1 MDPFI
6 GEIRLLPY
14 NFAPRDWAAC
24 NGAQLPIEPNVALFS
39 LIGTAF
45 GGDGQTNFNLP
56 DLRDQVALPAE
67 HAGRV
72 LHCSERCVPRSR
84 LTGQQAA

>member
-24 NGAQLPIEPNVALFS
+24 NGAQLPIQSNVALFS

-56 DLRDQVALPAE
+56 DLRDKSPFPQNTQGGYYIALNGVFP
-67 HAGRV
+67 
-72 LHCSERCVPRSR
+72 ERD
-84 LTGQQAA
+84 